1 MQTIQNMEAE
11 CSICIENV
19 LKMNIF
25 TCLAC
30 KYTNCISCHKKYL
43 LTSIQDQHCINCRAI
58 IPYDIFLEK
67 FGEKWIFDKYKK
79 HRYSVLWEREQ
90 SLIPQTVHLLGLKKQ
105 QKNFLK
111 EKEKL
116 QKEKEELCKQIN
128 LKIYLIDNKILEL
141 SPLNQLKNGTK
152 LKFNYTYACPID
164 KCKGFLNEKFECD
177 LCDSLI
183 CKKCYT
189 DIGKNLKG
197 NHECIPE
204 MIETFNTIKKEA
216 KPCPTCGEFISKI
229 NGCDQMF
236 CVKCGTAFS
245 WKSGLVEK
253 GIIHNPHAHLFF
265 QNNPELLANYQNNN
279 NQNNNQ
285 NNCRDPI
292 PNNAKIIELR
302 SFIKDDLLNSYLK
315 NIYRGV
321 AEFRQYRRNTF
332 LNFLN
337 NPTDPNLDLRMKF
350 LNNEIDEKG
359 FKYTIHTRN
368 KKLNFKKQLIQI
380 IISTYDIV
388 EIILWN
394 IYDSREFYDIVLK
407 NKNLLV
413 ELNSDTNKN
422 IINLSNKFGYKTI
435 YKIHEN
441 YHCPYYSL

>member
-1 MQTIQNMEAE
+1 ME

-19 LKMNIF
+19 LENNIF

-30 KYTNCISCHKKYL
+30 KYKNCINCHKKYL
-43 LTSIQDQHCINCRAI
+43 LSSIQDQHCINCRAI

-90 SLIPQTVHLLGLKKQ
+90 SLIPQTVHLLGIKKQ
-105 QKNFLK
+105 QKILQK

-116 QKEKEELCKQIN
+116 QKEKEELCKKIN
-128 LKIYLIDNKILEL
+128 HKIYEIETQQLALNPE
-141 SPLNQLKNGTK
+141 NQLKKGTYV
-152 LKFNYTYACPID
+152 KFNYTYACPID

-197 NHECIPE
+197 EHECKPE
-204 MIETFNTIKKEA
+204 LIETFNTIKKEA

-229 NGCDQMF
+229 SGCDQMF

-253 GIIHNPHAHLFF
+253 GVIHNPHAHTFF
-265 QNNPELLANYQNNN
+265 HNNPDLLANYQNNINNNN

-292 PNNAKIIELR
+292 PNNAKIIELK
-302 SFIKDDLLNSYLK
+302 SFIKEDLVNNYLR
-315 NIYRGV
+315 NIYRGI

-337 NPTDPNLDLRMKF
+337 NPLDSNLDLRIKF

-359 FKYTIHTRN
+359 FKQTLHTRN
-368 KKLNFKKQLIQI
+368 KKMNFKKQLIQI
-380 IISTYDIV
+380 IMSTFDIA

-394 IYDSREFYDIVLK
+394 IYDSKKDYSIIVK

-413 ELNSDTNKN
+413 ELNVDTNKN
-422 IINLSNKFGYKTI
+422 INYLSNKFGYKTT
-435 YKIHEN
+435 YKVDDN
-441 YHCPYYSL
+441 YHCPYIL